1 MNSSDK
7 VGEQKR
13 KLCSWGAGI
22 GRDKGVNKQMT
33 YRQNLNVIALVL
45 QIATE
50 IL

>member
-1 MNSSDK
+1 MNSRDK
-7 VGEQKR
+7 VGEQQKR
-13 KLCSWGAGI
+13 GAGI

-33 YRQNLNVIALVL
+33 YCQNLNVIALVL